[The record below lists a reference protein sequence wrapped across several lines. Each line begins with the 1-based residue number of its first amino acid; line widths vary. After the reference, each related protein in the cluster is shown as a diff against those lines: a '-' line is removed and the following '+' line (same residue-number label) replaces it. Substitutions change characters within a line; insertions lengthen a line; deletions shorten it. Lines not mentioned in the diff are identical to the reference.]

1 VAIRLPLFLEFS
13 LDLNLVHIVFEISR
27 DEPVSLIQQLYDAV
41 RGFEKYFKSCSCTQN
56 DLPCQLCRDLEA
68 CCPYRSV
75 FGQLLSTDPGVV
87 RRHQKPP
94 LPFAFKIIETEQTT
108 ECTELGLV
116 IAGKAIHHVSLFQ
129 SAVKLMIAS
138 VTENKG
144 VDATVSGTWCLDYQG
159 GRHEL
164 NAASYQLILFSSLE
178 IIQATQHSKSVKIYL
193 DSPLRLL
200 CGGSIAHAFDFGL
213 LLRSQLRRCSS
224 FFAHFGEGELE
235 LDYVLL
241 SQEAEKVTSPGNV
254 FNFSKPQWA
263 LHARLGGILGAGE
276 FTGLTDG
283 MFPLLRLGSYL
294 NAGKGAAYGL
304 GAYRI
309 ESIPD

>member
-1 VAIRLPLFLEFS
+1 MYE
-13 LDLNLVHIVFEISR
+13 
-27 DEPVSLIQQLYDAV
+27 AV
-41 RGFEKYFKSCSCTQN
+41 RGFDKYFKRVSCSQN
-56 DLPCQLCRDLEA
+56 DFSCHICIEQAEY
-68 CCPYRSV
+68 CPYLSV
-75 FGQLLSTDPGVV
+75 FGQVLSTDPDVV

-108 ECTELGLV
+108 ECIELGLV

-200 CGGSIAHAFDFGL
+200 CGGSIAHAFDFAL

-235 LDYVLL
+235 LDYVFL
-241 SQEAEKVTSPGNV
+241 SQEADKVTSPGNV
-254 FNFSKPQWA
+254 FNFAKPDWA
-263 LHARLGGILGAGE
+263 ERSRLFGILGEGE
-276 FTGLTDG
+276 FIGLADG
-283 MFPLLRLGSYL
+283 MFPLLMLGSYL

-309 ESIPD
+309 EEV

>member
-1 VAIRLPLFLEFS
+1 M
-13 LDLNLVHIVFEISR
+13 NLVRIVFEVSACDR
-27 DEPVSLIQQLYDAV
+27 VSLLPQMYEAV
-41 RGFEKYFKSCSCTQN
+41 RGFDKYFKRVSCSQN
-56 DLPCQLCRDLEA
+56 DFSCHICIEQAEY
-68 CCPYRSV
+68 CPYLSV
-75 FGQLLSTDPGVV
+75 FGQVLSTDPDVV

-108 ECTELGLV
+108 ECIELGLV

-138 VTENKG
+138 VAENRG

-159 GRHEL
+159 GRQEL
-164 NAASYQLILFSSLE
+164 NAASYQLLLLSGLE
-178 IIQATQHSKSVKIYL
+178 IIQASQHSKAVKIYL

-200 CGGSIAHAFDFGL
+200 SGGSIANAFDFGL
-213 LLRSQLRRCSS
+213 LLRSQMRRCSS
-224 FFAHFGEGELE
+224 LFAYYGEGELE
-235 LDYVLL
+235 LDYVFL
-241 SQEAEKVTSPGNV
+241 SQEAAKVTSPGNA

-263 LHARLGGILGAGE
+263 LHARLGGILGAGD
-276 FTGLTDG
+276 FTGLADG